1 MTLPRLALRTAAA
14 LAAFAAAAT
23 ASARPA
29 RASLKVVA
37 SIPVLGSIAREVGGD
52 RVDVQS
58 LAKGY
63 QDPHFVEAKPNLMLV
78 LNRADLLLHVGLELE
93 IGWLP
98 PLILGSRNPRIQ
110 TGEPGN
116 LDCSQAI
123 PLLDVPRVKVDRSM
137 GDIHPQGNPHYWLP
151 PANAKRLAEEIERRL
166 AQLDPDGRA
175 EFERRLAT
183 FEQRVDAKAKE
194 LSPSLQKLRGA
205 RIATYHKSW
214 TYVSQWI
221 GLEEVGYVE
230 NKPGI
235 PPDPNHLV
243 QLIAAMKRSG
253 VKVLLMEDFYN
264 KRTAQLVAEKAG
276 ARLVVLPT
284 DVAATPEVKDWFT
297 LIDVVVKELAAGIA
311 S

>member
-1 MTLPRLALRTAAA
+1 MTLPRFALRTTVA
-14 LAAFAAAAT
+14 LAAFAAAVT
-23 ASARPA
+23 SSARPA
-29 RASLKVVA
+29 QAALKVVA
-37 SIPVLGSIAREVGGD
+37 SIPILGSIAEEVGGD
-52 RVDVQS
+52 RVEVQS

-98 PLILGSRNPRIQ
+98 PLVLGSRNPRIQ
-110 TGEPGN
+110 SGELGN

-123 PLLDVPRVKVDRSM
+123 PLLDVPAVKVDRSM

-151 PANAKRLAEEIERRL
+151 PANAKRLAGEIERRL
-166 AQLDPDGRA
+166 AQLDPEGTAD
-175 EFERRLAT
+175 FEKRLAA
-183 FEQRVDAKAKE
+183 FSRRVDAKEKE
-194 LSPSLQKLRGA
+194 LMPLLAKLRGT

-221 GLEEVGYVE
+221 GMDEVGYVE

-243 QLIAAMKRSG
+243 QLISTMKRADA
-253 VKVLLMEDFYN
+253 KLLLMEDFYN

-284 DVAATPEVKDWFT
+284 DVGARPDVRDWFT
-297 LIDVVVKELAAGIA
+297 LIDAVVRELAKDLPR
-311 S
+311 